1 MAIKV
6 EGPELRELSIR
17 LKAADR
23 ALWLATARNL
33 RAAAKPAAKAVQD
46 HERAVLPKRG
56 GLNEWVASTPVG
68 VRVTTGARSAGVR
81 LVQTKKGRT
90 RPHDLRRMNDQG
102 LVRHPVFGNAK
113 VWVEQDVPKGFWDG
127 PLLAMRP
134 EVTAA
139 MLEAM
144 HEASRVAGFR

>member
-1 MAIKV
+1 MPVKV

-33 RAAAKPAAKAVQD
+33 RAAAKPAARAVQD
-46 HERAVLPKRG
+46 EERRALPKRG

-68 VRVTTGARSAGVR
+68 VRVTTGIRSAGVR
-81 LVQTKKGRT
+81 IVQSKKGRI

-102 LVRHPVFGNAK
+102 LVRHPVFGNRK
-113 VWVEQDVPKGFWDG
+113 VWKGQQVPKGFWDG
-127 PLLAMRP
+127 PLLARRP
-134 EVTAA
+134 EVRAA

-144 HEASRVAGFR
+144 HEAGRVAGFR